1 MLIYVSE
8 ILEHSQEFALY
19 NFDTSQI
26 KISLFITEY
35 VAEDCREL
43 LFRREQLVMT
53 FNDGS
58 AFIIFLTV
66 ATNCVT

>member
-8 ILEHSQEFALY
+8 ILEHSQEFALD

-43 LFRREQLVMT
+43 LFRGEQLVMT

-66 ATNCVT
+66 ATYCVT